1 MEDVLK
7 RTREKV
13 IDEDLKAGTEG
24 FQYSYDKNKKNCKS
38 RCSLNRKYAV
48 WFCHDRF

>member
-13 IDEDLKAGTEG
+13 IDEDLKAGTDRISV
-24 FQYSYDKNKKNCKS
+24 FLWQKQKKLQKP
-38 RCSLNRKYAV
+38 L
-48 WFCHDRF
+48 